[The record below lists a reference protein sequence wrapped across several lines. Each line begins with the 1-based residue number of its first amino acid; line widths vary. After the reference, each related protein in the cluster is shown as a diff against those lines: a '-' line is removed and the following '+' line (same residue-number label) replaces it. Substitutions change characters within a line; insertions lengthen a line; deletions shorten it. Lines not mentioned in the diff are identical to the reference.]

1 LRRPNRRASTSLAT
15 DTVAEQSLSSTSR
28 IVPAAFEPWFLTF
41 ITEVKYDSAITPQ
54 ELAEANLEE
63 VIKKWT

>member
-1 LRRPNRRASTSLAT
+1 LKRPGRRASTSLAT
-15 DTVAEQSLSSTSR
+15 NTVAQQSPSSTSR

-41 ITEVKYDSAITPQ
+41 ITEVGYDSAITPQ
-54 ELAEANLEE
+54 ELGEDNLEE